1 MTMKLTIKQLM
12 EYAEKQKVFAMT
24 PLSTLTELVRQQI
37 IAKIQFEV
45 ETDIDALQGCD
56 GYYFNDLTEAYNY
69 LSDLLKLQTD
79 PEAFECDDF
88 EKIDSVCLYLHFD
101 YDEAEII
108 TIANYERKSDTE
120 FIERIYTTY

>member
-1 MTMKLTIKQLM
+1 MRLKLT
-12 EYAEKQKVFAMT
+12 
-24 PLSTLTELVRQQI
+24 LT
-37 IAKIQFEV
+37 
-45 ETDIDALQGCD
+45 IDALQGCD

-88 EKIDSVCLYLHFD
+88 ERIDCVWLYLHFD
-101 YDEAEII
+101 YDDAEII

-120 FIERIYTTY
+120 FIERINTAY

>member
-1 MTMKLTIKQLM
+1 MT
-12 EYAEKQKVFAMT
+12 
-24 PLSTLTELVRQQI
+24 TLTALTKLVRYQI

-45 ETDIDALQGCD
+45 ETDIDALQGCG

-69 LSDLLKLQTD
+69 LSELLKLQTY

-88 EKIDSVCLYLHFD
+88 EKIDSVCLHLHFD
-101 YDEAEII
+101 YDDAEII

-120 FIERIYTTY
+120 FIERINTDY